1 MSSRE
6 AVLTTMMGC
15 KRLLAPYADL
25 LVSEPMAKK
34 GRHDVMMTTG
44 SDDESTHGVN
54 MSPRFVGGGESRQRS
69 QIEDFQELFAE
80 QPAEKRF
87 RTMEPAGP
95 SQSSD
100 GSSDMPL
107 SREAIR
113 RGVATHLVQALQGCQ
128 SVEEAVRKVEDAL
141 TTFEGEVQQNTL
153 KEVEVAAEGTAE
165 NVQSLQH
172 TKKILMRAVH
182 HLAQRCR
189 QAESTAAETEGV
201 KVELERCREGAR
213 RLAHQ
218 NDLLQCHLR
227 LHLDSVR

>member
-87 RTMEPAGP
+87 RT
-95 SQSSD
+95 
-100 GSSDMPL
+100 
-107 SREAIR
+107 
-113 RGVATHLVQALQGCQ
+113 GVATHLVQALQGCQ